1 MIHPSE
7 HARTVHI
14 GKLYRP
20 QRFEVRTPTSYSARL
35 PELGSESARLQR
47 ALLRPPLD
55 AQPLSAEAESA
66 LWDRIISWGSFVFVV
81 AILAAL
87 SLHWI

>member
-1 MIHPSE
+1 MTHPSQ

-14 GKLYRP
+14 GKFYRP
-20 QRFEVRTPTSYSARL
+20 ARFEVRTPTTYSARL

-55 AQPLSAEAESA
+55 ALPLSAEAEHAFFDRLLAWAAVTMAGVTLLA
-66 LWDRIISWGSFVFVV
+66 LQ
-81 AILAAL
+81 
-87 SLHWI
+87 LHWI

>member
-1 MIHPSE
+1 MTHPSPK
-7 HARTVHI
+7 ARTVHI

-20 QRFEVRTPTSYSARL
+20 QRFEVRTPTTYSARL

-55 AQPLSAEAESA
+55 ALPLSAEAEHA
-66 LWDRIISWGSFVFVV
+66 FWDRLTAWASMSIIV
-81 AILAAL
+81 ATLAAL
-87 SLHWI
+87 HFGWI